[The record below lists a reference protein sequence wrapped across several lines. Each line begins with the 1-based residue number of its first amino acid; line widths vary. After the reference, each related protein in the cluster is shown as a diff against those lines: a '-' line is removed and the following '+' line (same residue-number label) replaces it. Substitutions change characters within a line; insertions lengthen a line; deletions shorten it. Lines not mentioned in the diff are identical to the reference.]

1 MKKILTGF
9 GITLLILGMLVTKSF
24 GQGVMQFNEDVH
36 TFDAIIE
43 GEQATHEFRFTNTGD
58 KPIVIS
64 HVQPACGCTTPSWT
78 KDPVLPGKQGVITAT
93 YNSTGRPGPF
103 NKTISVTSNAK
114 ISSLMLAFRGVVL
127 PKPKGDFKPEELASS
142 PKIVLDKQQVT
153 LGKVQAESKALAK
166 FKVTNQGKAALNIT
180 EVQSSCICT
189 SFKMSKPTIAP
200 GETADLEITF
210 TGKNLGSVDEKVYIM
225 SNDLANPYTKV
236 FLKVDVVKELVKQSI
251 MKEGGSGFKF

>member
-1 MKKILTGF
+1 MLNRGLRIALF
-9 GITLLILGMLVTKSF
+9 IMVLLAGHSF
-24 GQGVMQFNEDVH
+24 AQGVMQFQEDVF

-43 GEQATHEFRFTNTGD
+43 GEQATHEFKFTNVGD

-93 YNSTGRPGPF
+93 YNSAGRPGPF

-114 ISSLMLAFRGVVL
+114 ISSLVLAFRGVVL

-142 PKIVLDKQQVT
+142 PKISFDKQQVV

-180 EVQSSCICT
+180 DVQSSCICT
-189 SFKMSKPTIAP
+189 SFKVSKSSIAP

-210 TGKNLGSVDEKVYIM
+210 TGKNLGSVDEKVYVM
-225 SNDLANPYTKV
+225 SNDLATPYAKV
-236 FLKVDVVKELVKQSI
+236 ILKVDVVKELVKQTI